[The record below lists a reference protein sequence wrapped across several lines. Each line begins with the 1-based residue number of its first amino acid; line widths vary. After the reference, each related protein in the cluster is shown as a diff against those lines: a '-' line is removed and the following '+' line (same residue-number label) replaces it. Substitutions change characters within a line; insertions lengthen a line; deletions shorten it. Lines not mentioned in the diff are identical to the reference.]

1 MYCYMSQDSS
11 PPAIQFHVLTVV
23 GNQVMA
29 LRATG
34 GVVVSA
40 LARFVIIDL
49 YEFNPGPQPHFEV
62 T

>member
-1 MYCYMSQDSS
+1 MSQDSS
-11 PPAIQFHVLTVV
+11 PPAAEFHVLIVV

-34 GVVVSA
+34 GVVVAA
-40 LARFVIIDL
+40 LARFVIINL
-49 YEFNPGPQPHFEV
+49 YEFDPGPQPHFQV

>member
-1 MYCYMSQDSS
+1 MSQDS
-11 PPAIQFHVLTVV
+11 PPLAVEFHMLTVV

-40 LARFVIIDL
+40 LARFVIINL
-49 YEFNPGPQPHFEV
+49 YEFNPGRQPRFEV